1 MPSLT
6 RVTTNRRSQS
16 DQRRREFE
24 AQVLLAL
31 ERLMSDGTPYT
42 ELAVQRIAAASHVA
56 RSTFYRHFPDK
67 SQLLIRMADLA
78 SQDLFGA
85 AENWW
90 HAEHTDVRHTIAGM
104 RRMIAEFRRHR
115 LVLIALTEVAAYDRD
130 VGRYWRERVQG
141 FQDVICER
149 LITEQRR
156 GRVDRSCDV
165 TATAIVLTSMV
176 ERSISTALG
185 EEQSIDDEQ
194 LARALGRAIWLVV
207 YGDPERSLPR

>member
-24 AQVLLAL
+24 AEVLHAL
-31 ERLMSDGTPYT
+31 ERLMADGTPYT
-42 ELAVQRIAAASHVA
+42 ELAVQRIAAAADVA

-78 SQDLFGA
+78 SHDLFGA

-90 HAEHTDVRHTIAGM
+90 HADHIDVGHTIAGM
-104 RRMIAEFRRHR
+104 RRMIAGFREHR
-115 LVLIALTEVAAYDRD
+115 LVLLALTEVAAYDRD
-130 VGRYWRERVQG
+130 VRRYWGARVQS

-149 LITEQRR
+149 LRTEQRR
-156 GRVDRSCDV
+156 GRVDRDCDV
-165 TATAIVLTSMV
+165 VATAIVLTSMV
-176 ERSISTALG
+176 ERSIAAALG
-185 EEQSIDDEQ
+185 DEPAIDDDQ

-207 YGDPERSLPR
+207 YGDPDRPLTR